1 MLQEVYNVPRFVYQS
16 TFPSYYEPVEYWE
29 MEENTNIN
37 EVEETKENYLQS
49 SENAKAQ
56 VNVLDEVP

>member
-1 MLQEVYNVPRFVYQS
+1 VYQS